1 MTEERKGYGASG
13 RARNFRKFAGLG
25 IVAATLLALG
35 YTDLRFY
42 PRVAI
47 FSAIVVLVS
56 LDLVLLWRGDL
67 DYTHFQNR
75 SWSYRFNGGLLVVAL
90 VGLALAATGRL

>member
-1 MTEERKGYGASG
+1 MTEERRSYGAAG

-25 IVAATLLALG
+25 IVAATLFAMA

-42 PRVAI
+42 PGVAI
-47 FSAIVVLVS
+47 FSAIVVLVAM
-56 LDLVLLWRGDL
+56 DLVLLWRGDL
-67 DYTHFQNR
+67 DYTHFQSR
-75 SWSYRFNGGLLVVAL
+75 SWSYRFNGALLVVGL